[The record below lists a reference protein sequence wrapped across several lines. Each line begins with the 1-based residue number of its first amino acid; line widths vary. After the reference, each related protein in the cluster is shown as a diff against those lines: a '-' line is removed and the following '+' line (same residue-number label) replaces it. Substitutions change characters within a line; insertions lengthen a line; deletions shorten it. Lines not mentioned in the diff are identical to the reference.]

1 MEMTLIELV
10 ELVGYIL
17 NGLMNFFMHVLIGI
31 GAAAVVSLIFAIDQ
45 AIQNHKK

>member
-10 ELVGYIL
+10 ELAGYIL
-17 NGLMNFFMHVLIGI
+17 NGLMKFFLHVLIGI

-45 AIQNHKK
+45 ALQNHKK